1 MKPMSDLLS
10 LSVEIQRL
18 AKNGKRVIVAIA
30 GSPGSGKSTLVTEL
44 LETLDNAVVV
54 PMDGFHLDNEILQKR
69 GLMPRKGSPAS
80 FDVDGYINLISR
92 LKRSEHSV
100 FAPIFD
106 RPADLSRAGAIE
118 VSSDIKIVITE
129 GNYLLLNQSPW
140 DQLTSLFDLTVFLEV
155 PSATLRERL
164 INRWLDHGLPYDD
177 AVKRAESNDLKNARL
192 VEEKSKAADVVIK
205 NF

>member
-44 LETLDNAVVV
+44 LDTLDNAVVI
-54 PMDGFHLDNEILQKR
+54 PMDGFHLDNVILQKR

-106 RPADLSRAGAIE
+106 RPADQSRAGAIE
-118 VSSDIKIVITE
+118 VSSDVKIVITE
-129 GNYLLLNQSPW
+129 GNYLLLDQSPW
-140 DQLTSLFDLTVFLEV
+140 EQLTSLFDLTVFLEV

-192 VEEKSKAADVVIK
+192 VEEKSKAADVIIK